1 MSMIVETAG
10 VGKKTVSPEWLARR
24 HWARAAWLYGTLL
37 FFSLI
42 FIGPLAIGTLSSLK
56 TNPDEYP
63 PRLYFEQLKPS
74 NWGSAWSLGTAGNN
88 NPWFG
93 GFAPGALLKFQIAY
107 LVPSET
113 TPEAPVVEVPKRRA
127 GSGAGAYGQVDFA
140 ADYAQVSAVQE
151 IKREPASMPDGK
163 PGNRVTYEFSIT
175 YPADAKNVVDPN
187 AAAPVLARVPVD
199 ITSAVNHV
207 YTWATLDPTRLERV
221 FAPIASR
228 PYPYP
233 RVQSYNNIAP
243 GTLGYVFN
251 NYVRVFEETRS
262 QETGQSRFFSWI
274 FNSFVI
280 VILKV
285 ASNLVL
291 AAMAGYAMAR
301 LNFPGKN
308 IFFIFVLFTMTLPGQ
323 VTFISNYTVLR
334 DGIWGLSKLWGQTTL
349 LDSITGVWLVT
360 GIVSAGSVFLM
371 KQFFE
376 TLPKELEE
384 SAKID
389 GASTWETFWLV
400 VMPLAGPALGALIIT
415 TAQGAWNE
423 YFWALVVLVSPPESF
438 ALPVGLKSFNEF
450 YGNAGDYGL
459 ILAGAV
465 LSAIPVI
472 VLFVVFQRYFVEGVA
487 FTGGKE

>member
-1 MSMIVETAG
+1 M
-10 VGKKTVSPEWLARR
+10 TVMRTELQPSSSVNPQWLARR
-24 HWARAAWLYGTLL
+24 HWARAAWIYGTLL

-74 NWGSAWSLGTAGNN
+74 NWGAAWGLGNAGAND
-88 NPWFG
+88 PWFG
-93 GFAPGALLKFQIAY
+93 GFAPGADIKFQIAY
-107 LVPSET
+107 LVPEEV
-113 TPEAPVVEVPKRRA
+113 TPTPPEVVVPKRRA
-127 GSGAGAYGQVDFA
+127 GSGAGAYGQVDYA
-140 ADYAQVSAVQE
+140 ADYAVVVPPKEIDRKSA
-151 IKREPASMPDGK
+151 AMPDGK
-163 PGNRVTYEFSIT
+163 PGQRVLYEFGVS
-175 YPADAKNVVDPN
+175 YPSTAKNFDDPSK
-187 AAAPVLARVPVD
+187 PLPKLDRVPLD
-199 ITSAVNHV
+199 ITSAIGHV
-207 YTWATLDPTRLERV
+207 FTWSTLDPTRLERV
-221 FAPIASR
+221 FAPIATR
-228 PYPYP
+228 PYAYA
-233 RVQSYNNIAP
+233 RVQSYNNLAP
-243 GTLGYVFN
+243 GTMGYVFN
-251 NYVRVFEETRS
+251 NYSRVFSETRS
-262 QETGQSRFFSWI
+262 QDTGQSKFFSWVV
-274 FNSFVI
+274 NSFI
-280 VILKV
+280 LVILKV
-285 ASNLVL
+285 GSNLIL

-308 IFFIFVLFTMTLPGQ
+308 IFFLFVLFTMTLPGQ
-323 VTFISNYTVLR
+323 VTFISNYVVLR
-334 DGIWGLSKLWGQTTL
+334 DGIWGLSKLWGQDTL
-349 LDSITGVWLVT
+349 LNSITGVWLVT

-389 GASTWETFWLV
+389 GAGTWQTFWLV
-400 VMPLAGPALGALIIT
+400 VMPLAGPALGALVIT

-423 YFWALVVLVSPPESF
+423 YFWALVVLVTPQESF

-472 VLFVVFQRYFVEGVA
+472 VLFIVFQRYFVEGVA